1 MSDTPLQHIRVL
13 LCEDSEDDAGL
24 LDLALKRGGYQAR
37 IQLVD
42 NERDFL
48 DALQGGSWDIIIT
61 DHSMPSFNSGD
72 VIRLA
77 NEWDPHLPV
86 IIVSGSIGE
95 EAAVEAMKSGAQ
107 DYVMKGNLKRLVP
120 AIEREIKEAQTRREH
135 QQAQDLIHHMAY
147 HDSLTGLV
155 NRREFESR
163 LRNALQSRSP
173 DDSYPHAL
181 LYIDLDRFK
190 LVNDSCGHMAG
201 DELLRRLSRKLLRC
215 MRDND
220 TLARLGGD
228 EFGVLLEHCPLE
240 RARHIAQHILDTV
253 DEYVFVWGDRHF
265 KVGASI
271 GLVISDGVE
280 DEQTLLSLADMA
292 CYTAKDLGRHRV
304 HVAAPGDR
312 EITQR
317 RGEIEWVQRL
327 RHAMD
332 HDRLMLYAQR
342 IEPLGDGVA
351 HHELLLRMQDEDGSV
366 ITPDRFIPAAERYN
380 LMLDLDRWVISRT
393 FELLQTLSP
402 DGTDSYFI
410 NLSGISLSC
419 ESLVDHIRDQQELYG
434 IAPARIGFEI
444 TETAAI
450 ANFDAAIDIMTRLQA
465 TGFRIAID
473 DFGTGMSSFSYL
485 RSLPADYIK
494 IDGSFVRDML
504 DDDIG
509 LAIVE
514 SVNRIAHIAGLRT
527 IAEYVEN
534 DALFER
540 LRQMG
545 VDYAQ
550 GWAIQRPQPLQAP
563 RQSLAV

>member
-1 MSDTPLQHIRVL
+1 MSDGELQHIRVL

-24 LDLALKRGGYQAR
+24 LELALKRGGYQTR
-37 IQLVD
+37 IRCVD
-42 NERDFL
+42 NEPDFL
-48 DALQGGSWDIIIT
+48 DALQGGSWDIVIT
-61 DHSMPSFNSGD
+61 DHSMPSFNSID
-72 VIRLA
+72 VIRRV

-163 LRNALQSRSP
+163 LRSALQARGGEGQ
-173 DDSYPHAL
+173 PHAL

-215 MRDND
+215 VREND

-240 RARHIAQHILDTV
+240 RARHIAQHILETV
-253 DEYVFVWGDRHF
+253 DEYLFVWGERNF

-271 GLVISDGVE
+271 GLVTSEGID

-292 CYTAKDLGRHRV
+292 CYTAKDLGRHRI
-304 HVAAPGDR
+304 HVASPGDR
-312 EITQR
+312 EISQR

-332 HDRLMLYAQR
+332 QDLLELHAQR
-342 IEPLGDGVA
+342 IQPLAGNSA
-351 HHELLLRMQDEDGSV
+351 HHELLLRMRDDDGGF

-380 LMLDLDRWVISRT
+380 LMPDLDRWVISHAFASLGALPDRT
-393 FELLQTLSP
+393 
-402 DGTDSYFI
+402 GDSCFI
-410 NLSGISLSC
+410 NLSGSSLS
-419 ESLVDHIRDQQELYG
+419 SDHLLGHVRDQLRLHG
-434 IAPARIGFEI
+434 IRPGRIGFEI

-450 ANFDAAIDIMTRLQA
+450 ANFDAAIDTMTRLREM
-465 TGFRIAID
+465 GFRIAID

-504 DDDIG
+504 DDAIG

-514 SVNRIAHIAGLRT
+514 SVNRIAHIAGLET

-534 DALFER
+534 EALLLR
-540 LRQMG
+540 LREMG

-550 GWAIQRPQPLQAP
+550 GWAIGRPQPLQNPQRDRAA
-563 RQSLAV
+563 S

>member
-1 MSDTPLQHIRVL
+1 MDDRLLQYIRVL
-13 LCEDSEDDAGL
+13 LCEDSEDDADL
-24 LDLALKRGGYQAR
+24 LELALKQGGYQAC
-37 IQLVD
+37 IECVD
-42 NERDFL
+42 NERDFI
-48 DALQGGSWDIIIT
+48 DALQGGRWDIIIT
-61 DHSMPSFNSGD
+61 DHSMPGFGSGD

-77 NEWDPHLPV
+77 SEWDPHLPV

-107 DYVMKGNLKRLVP
+107 DYVMKGNLRRLVP
-120 AIEREIKEAQTRREH
+120 AIEREIREAQARRER
-135 QQAQDLIHHMAY
+135 QQAQELLHHMAH

-163 LRNALQSRSP
+163 LQNALQSRSP
-173 DDSYPHAL
+173 EDIHPHAL

-240 RARHIAQHILDTV
+240 RAELIAHHILDTV
-253 DEYVFVWGDRHF
+253 DEYVFVWGERRF

-271 GLVISDGVE
+271 GLVISDGV
-280 DEQTLLSLADMA
+280 DDAQTLLGLADRA
-292 CYTAKDLGRHRV
+292 CYAAKDLGRHRV
-304 HVAAPGDR
+304 HVVSPGDC
-312 EITQR
+312 EITR
-317 RGEIEWVQRL
+317 RQGEIEWVQRL
-327 RHAMD
+327 RHAMEN
-332 HDRLMLYAQR
+332 DRLMLYAQR
-342 IEPLGDGVA
+342 IEPLVAGAA
-351 HHELLLRMQDEDGSV
+351 HHEVLLRMCDEQGKP
-366 ITPDRFIPAAERYN
+366 IAPHRFIPAAERYK
-380 LMLDLDRWVISRT
+380 LMPDLDRWVISRT
-393 FELLQTLSP
+393 FRLLAAQP
-402 DGTDSYFI
+402 GAAGAGYFI
-410 NLSGISLSC
+410 NLSGTSLSC
-419 ESLVDHIRDQQELYG
+419 EDLIEYIREQQELHR
-434 IAPARIGFEI
+434 IDPARIGFEI

-450 ANFDAAIDIMTRLQA
+450 ANFDCAAETMSQLRER
-465 TGFRIAID
+465 GFPVAID

-494 IDGSFVRDML
+494 LDGSFVRDML

-514 SVNRIAHIAGLRT
+514 AVNHIAHIAGLKT
-527 IAEYVEN
+527 IAEFVET
-534 DALFER
+534 DALIRR
-540 LRQMG
+540 LRGLG

-550 GWAIQRPQPLQAP
+550 GWAIERPRPLQ
-563 RQSLAV
+563 

>member
-1 MSDTPLQHIRVL
+1 MTEDRLQHIRVL
-13 LCEDSEDDAGL
+13 LCEDSEDDASL
-24 LDLALKRGGYQAR
+24 LEYALKKGGYAAH
-37 IQLVD
+37 IHCVD
-42 NERDFL
+42 NERDFTE
-48 DALQGGSWDIIIT
+48 ALQDGNWDIVIT

-72 VIRLA
+72 VIRLV

-95 EAAVEAMKSGAQ
+95 EAAVQAMKSGAQ

-120 AIEREIKEAQTRREH
+120 AIQREIKEAQTRREH

-163 LRNALQSRSP
+163 LRSALQSRGEAGHA
-173 DDSYPHAL
+173 HAL
-181 LYIDLDRFK
+181 IYIDLDRFK

-215 MRDND
+215 MREND

-228 EFGVLLEHCPLE
+228 EFGVLLEHCPLD
-240 RARHIAQHILDTV
+240 RARTIAQNLLDTV

-271 GLVISDGVE
+271 GLVTSEGID

-292 CYTAKDLGRHRV
+292 CYTAKDLGRHRI

-312 EITQR
+312 EISQR

-327 RHAMD
+327 RQAMD
-332 HDRLMLYAQR
+332 HQRLELFAQR
-342 IEPLGDGVA
+342 IQPLGEA
-351 HHELLLRMQDEDGSV
+351 APHQELLLRMRDEQGQL

-380 LMLDLDRWVISRT
+380 LMQDIDRWVIGTAFR
-393 FELLQTLSP
+393 LLSERP
-402 DGTDSYFI
+402 DEAEQSYFI
-410 NLSGISLSC
+410 NLSATSLTS
-419 ESLVDHIRDQQELYG
+419 ETLLEDIEEQMRLHDM
-434 IAPARIGFEI
+434 APRRIGFEI

-450 ANFDAAIDIMTRLQA
+450 ANFDAAIETMTRLRGK
-465 TGFRIAID
+465 GFRIAID

-504 DDDIG
+504 NDEIG

-527 IAEYVEN
+527 IAEFVETP
-534 DALFER
+534 ALLQR
-540 LRQMG
+540 LGEMG

-550 GWAIQRPQPLQAP
+550 GWAIGHPQPLVEAAED
-563 RQSLAV
+563 RAAV